1 MALGLEPSGVGLLVA
16 PPPSASRLGAL
27 EAVFPFS
34 VEPRGLDCMYR
45 VVQPPPKWCDLSLLR
60 NALGLSHVPPSAFP
74 WAEVSCES
82 LVELSLQSLISV
94 QLVESDLHWPPVP
107 QKGGLD
113 RKSVV

>member
-1 MALGLEPSGVGLLVA
+1 MWFSENCERVFAVSSPS
-16 PPPSASRLGAL
+16 
-27 EAVFPFS
+27 FPS

-107 QKGGLD
+107 QKGGLVID
-113 RKSVV
+113 RLVTWKSPGEGT